1 EEAGGVCAAEIPAD
15 ISWTRAVA
23 LTAAALQA
31 GAAVVYQAAL
41 QSADGEWGGRADFL
55 IRVDRPSAL
64 GFWSYEA
71 VETKLA
77 RSTKAPAL
85 IQLSLY
91 SELLQSI
98 QGIEP
103 ERMHL
108 VLRRPVVRGQWSV
121 VRGEQGSVVRGQGSG
136 VGEESQIA
144 DLRFQSQSFQVKRFA
159 AYLRRVKR
167 ELQEADGDAETY
179 PEPNEHCS
187 VCSWSSHCDA
197 EWRRDDHLSLVAR
210 ITRNQ
215 RRALVERGVGTV
227 AALGALVLPVDPKI
241 ERIGEA
247 ALETIREQARR
258 QVQGREQ
265 GRPIYEPLPLAGE
278 RLGLAAL
285 PEPSPG
291 DIFFDFEG
299 APFAL
304 DDGLEYLFGIATLH
318 EDSGAAPVY
327 EAIWALD
334 RVEERRAFEQFIA
347 MVTERW
353 ARYPGMHIYHYA
365 PYEPT
370 AIKRLAGRHGICV
383 DEVDRLLRAG
393 IFVDLYHIVRQ
404 SLRASVE
411 SYSIKKLE
419 PLYSFDRATQLQDA
433 NFALKAF
440 EAVLAFWARA
450 EHERESRRRD
460 AIQSYN
466 RDDCMSTLRLRD
478 WLEEIRRERERET
491 GQAIARPAAESG
503 DPTEGVA
510 AQLERTIPLVAG
522 LLKDLPEDESEW
534 NEDQG
539 AR

>member
-77 RSTKAPAL
+77 RSTRAPAL

-108 VLRRPVVRGQWSV
+108 VLRGAVVSGQWSV
-121 VRGEQGSVVRGQGSG
+121 VRGERGSVVREEQGAVVRGQGSRAG
-136 VGEESQIA
+136 VRHQGSGVSEESQIG
-144 DLRFQSQSFQVKRFA
+144 DLRFQSQSFQVRRFA
-159 AYLRRVKR
+159 AYFRRVKR
-167 ELQEADGDAETY
+167 EFQEACASGDAETY

-197 EWRRDDHLSLVAR
+197 QWRRDDHLSLVAR

-215 RRALVERGVGTV
+215 RRALVDCGVGTV
-227 AALGALVLPVDPKI
+227 AALGALALPVDP
-241 ERIGEA
+241 ETLRIGEA
-247 ALETIREQARR
+247 ALETIREQARL

-265 GRPIYEPLPLAGE
+265 GTPIYELLPLAGE
-278 RLGLAAL
+278 RFGLAAL

-304 DDGLEYLFGIATLH
+304 DDGLEYLFGI
-318 EDSGAAPVY
+318 
-327 EAIWALD
+327 
-334 RVEERRAFEQFIA
+334 
-347 MVTERW
+347 
-353 ARYPGMHIYHYA
+353 
-365 PYEPT
+365 
-370 AIKRLAGRHGICV
+370 
-383 DEVDRLLRAG
+383 
-393 IFVDLYHIVRQ
+393 
-404 SLRASVE
+404 
-411 SYSIKKLE
+411 
-419 PLYSFDRATQLQDA
+419 
-433 NFALKAF
+433 
-440 EAVLAFWARA
+440 
-450 EHERESRRRD
+450 
-460 AIQSYN
+460 
-466 RDDCMSTLRLRD
+466 
-478 WLEEIRRERERET
+478 
-491 GQAIARPAAESG
+491 
-503 DPTEGVA
+503 
-510 AQLERTIPLVAG
+510 
-522 LLKDLPEDESEW
+522 
-534 NEDQG
+534 
-539 AR
+539 